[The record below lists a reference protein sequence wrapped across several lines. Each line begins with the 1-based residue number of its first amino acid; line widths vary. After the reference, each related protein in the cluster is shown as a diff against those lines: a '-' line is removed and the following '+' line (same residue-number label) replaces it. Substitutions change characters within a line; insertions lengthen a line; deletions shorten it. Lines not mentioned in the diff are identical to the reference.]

1 VGDGDRNDCACA
13 GFGFSGSG
21 DVEMGDAMRFVVLAF
36 ASEME
41 SAWKNWLA
49 GCGLP
54 MADKGGDETSDLREA
69 ASCFPF
75 A

>member
-1 VGDGDRNDCACA
+1 VGDGGRNDCACA

-21 DVEMGDAMRFVVLAF
+21 DVETGAAVRLGELAF

-54 MADKGGDETSDLREA
+54 MADKGGDEVSDFRET
-69 ASCFPF
+69 ASCFPL